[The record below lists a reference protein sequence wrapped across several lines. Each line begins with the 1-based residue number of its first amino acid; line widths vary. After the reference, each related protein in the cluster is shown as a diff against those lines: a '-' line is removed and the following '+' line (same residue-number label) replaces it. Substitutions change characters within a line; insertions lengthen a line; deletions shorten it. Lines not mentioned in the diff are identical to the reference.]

1 MLEAHRINTK
11 KEGTGAMRDPFAE
24 SVTAERSIS
33 AGEMCRTTESF
44 LVRIEQQEHATWQG
58 TVTWANRKRTAHFRS
73 VLELIKLIDSTLT
86 EQGKGEET

>member
-1 MLEAHRINTK
+1 MLEAHRINAK
-11 KEGTGAMRDPFAE
+11 REETGAMKDQYAE
-24 SVTAERSIS
+24 SITTERSTA
-33 AGEMCRTTESF
+33 AGEMCRRTEAF